1 MDPPGAEPAPAPKT
15 RGRQKRAP
23 RPHPY
28 ADEVST
34 ARELRLSPGQVTLFW
49 GGLATLLAVGGMLLA
64 RRFSTVLGSDPSP
77 QWELWT
83 EVALFGGLGLLGFG
97 VVARPW
103 ARRLTMAGWL
113 LFGFYW
119 SLVAQDLFV
128 EENGD
133 YVNMAFALV
142 GTYFFTYLAYHQ
154 WLNEVR
160 QVENRTVRFLN
171 VSTFVAAGSYFIID
185 KLEPLRTWLIVT
197 VSNQTAGMLGLFGQ
211 GASKGLVYLVDTA
224 DPENPT
230 TFFYTSHFCDPAH
243 PIRSVADYC
252 REHDLSRHVIPVV
265 PDGFWGPILHF
276 NPTHESAAIIP
287 VTVILACT
295 ALQSIM
301 LFVGLFM
308 GTSAPWRKK
317 IWASA
322 LIAAVVYLL
331 NLLRN
336 TGIIWFYGQGVM
348 SFWTIHDAIGKGGS
362 LLAMIGIAFACFAW
376 FPEFLTALV
385 GVLDL
390 PHRDGPVERVL
401 RLGRRR
407 PEALP
412 TVPPPPPPAPPA

>member
-97 VVARPW
+97 VVARP
-103 ARRLTMAGWL
+103 
-113 LFGFYW
+113 
-119 SLVAQDLFV
+119 
-128 EENGD
+128 
-133 YVNMAFALV
+133 
-142 GTYFFTYLAYHQ
+142 
-154 WLNEVR
+154 
-160 QVENRTVRFLN
+160 NRTVRFLN